1 MVVVANRC
9 GRICRMHMES
19 GRWALNAEDCQV
31 GGLRPYL
38 CDQRLNGAVSSDR
51 RSDAI
56 CYAALV
62 HELIVGSW

>member
-1 MVVVANRC
+1 
-9 GRICRMHMES
+9 MHMES